1 MLDTYEMIVT
11 AFLMMDKTNQVKFFK
26 KTFLIANVS
35 LEVVFEMFFLT
46 ISNVNIDFLDW
57 EL

>member
-11 AFLMMDKTNQVKFFK
+11 AFLVMDKINRVKFFE
-26 KTFLIANVS
+26 KTFLVANVS

-46 ISNVNIDFLDW
+46 LSNVNVDFLD
-57 EL
+57 